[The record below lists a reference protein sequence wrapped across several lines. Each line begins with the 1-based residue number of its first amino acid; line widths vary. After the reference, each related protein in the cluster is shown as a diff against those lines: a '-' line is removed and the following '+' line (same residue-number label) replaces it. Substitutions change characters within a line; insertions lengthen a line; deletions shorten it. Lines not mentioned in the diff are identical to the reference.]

1 MDEKQLFRCYQ
12 SKYGLSNWFNAEGQI
27 AQSENEINWIY
38 CGVNNDFN
46 SELVKETIRNF
57 FAEDEVYLCISS
69 NRCLLVQTSVVD
81 IEISKI
87 LHKKELGIMNKSF
100 TKIVYFSTIG
110 VFKLG
115 IIRDFPK
122 NQDRPLGNCLKV
134 RFFANMVTN
143 STSNIASMVQEY
155 FPLLEK
161 GLNKDYGGSMEHL
174 WIDLELVEGHKPWL
188 FRFQKRVNNPTS
200 YTEFYSYDVGHY
212 SVQPDFEKLKILSTK
227 DEICSYVFE
236 LLYQSTKIL
245 EEKQRK
251 LGGFNAIAFRRDF
264 LTTCKEMG
272 CLFAGLI

>member
-1 MDEKQLFRCYQ
+1 
-12 SKYGLSNWFNAEGQI
+12 
-27 AQSENEINWIY
+27 
-38 CGVNNDFN
+38 
-46 SELVKETIRNF
+46 
-57 FAEDEVYLCISS
+57 
-69 NRCLLVQTSVVD
+69 
-81 IEISKI
+81 
-87 LHKKELGIMNKSF
+87 
-100 TKIVYFSTIG
+100 
-110 VFKLG
+110 
-115 IIRDFPK
+115 
-122 NQDRPLGNCLKV
+122 
-134 RFFANMVTN
+134 MVTN

-200 YTEFYSYDVGHY
+200 YTEFYSYNVGHY